1 MTHSRFAPGEVK
13 AEEEQMEKAHL
24 VAQEEQRACTCVRCA
39 CADRQAGEFCT
50 VAYKA
55 GLNLTGWLAQ
65 KLDRQQKQC
74 NQVSMLG
81 AIWSNQTACSNKYGF
96 VCSFAFRMGCFL

>member
-13 AEEEQMEKAHL
+13 AGGEEQMEKAHL

-39 CADRQAGEFCT
+39 CADRQAREFCT

-55 GLNLTGWLAQ
+55 GLNLTG
-65 KLDRQQKQC
+65 
-74 NQVSMLG
+74 
-81 AIWSNQTACSNKYGF
+81 
-96 VCSFAFRMGCFL
+96 